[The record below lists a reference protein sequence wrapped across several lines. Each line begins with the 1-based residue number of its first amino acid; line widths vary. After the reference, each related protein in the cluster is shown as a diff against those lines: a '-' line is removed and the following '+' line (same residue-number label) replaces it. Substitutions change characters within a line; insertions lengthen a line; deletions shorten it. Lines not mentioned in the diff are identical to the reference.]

1 MVSQTLHADLQPQL
15 SQDLIK
21 IMEQR
26 LSAIEHR
33 STYLQGVL
41 NQVKVILNFFFT
53 KNGRLKES
61 YEAQPCMLI
70 PFFSLIFTE
79 ESKF

>member
-1 MVSQTLHADLQPQL
+1 MVSQNLHADLQPQL
-15 SQDLIK
+15 SPDLIK

-33 STYLQGVL
+33 SAYLQGVL

-53 KNGRLKES
+53 KKSRLKES
-61 YEAQPCMLI
+61 YEAHPCGLTLSF
-70 PFFSLIFTE
+70 P
-79 ESKF
+79 